1 MFQCWHQNL
10 GYIHS
15 PELAKVRIQ
24 CGHFSVLYI
33 PVIFQTAGVL
43 AALNNPN
50 HLLVVDLKINR
61 LIGIILLA
69 AFLHLEIYWV

>member
-1 MFQCWHQNL
+1 M
-10 GYIHS
+10 
-15 PELAKVRIQ
+15 
-24 CGHFSVLYI
+24 
-33 PVIFQTAGVL
+33 L